1 MTYQVFPQSDYK
13 ISISPISQSAESYFH
28 KDTIKLSDTFVIL
41 TIYSII
47 ILNIFYLCRKYMF
60 I

>member
-13 ISISPISQSAESYFH
+13 YQYHPFH
-28 KDTIKLSDTFVIL
+28 SRQNPTSTIKLSYTFVIL